1 MYLYRHPKETR
12 ENKVNQPQ
20 THPQKPNHQNPP
32 TKNPTT
38 NQPKTH
44 PTIKTQP
51 PKGTKV
57 KIVQLE
63 VL

>member
-1 MYLYRHPKETR
+1 MYR
-12 ENKVNQPQ
+12 EGSNVPLPAPEGNSREQGEP
-20 THPQKPNHQNPP
+20 TTNPP